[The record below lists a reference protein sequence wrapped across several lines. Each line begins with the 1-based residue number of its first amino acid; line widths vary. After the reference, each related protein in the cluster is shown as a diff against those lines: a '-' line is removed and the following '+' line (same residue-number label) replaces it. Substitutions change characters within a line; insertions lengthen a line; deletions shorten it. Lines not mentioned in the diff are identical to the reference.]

1 MACTSLSRLN
11 ACRIL
16 ALPSRCTSKRMG
28 HRFCRRFHP
37 PLIVDPSGSGK
48 TFTMGSEYKPG
59 GRSYGVIPEAIGA
72 IFQRIAT
79 IKDYECC
86 VRVSFVEIHKVRPS
100 VLHTRP
106 PARSRSPTDRSED
119 CMAATWRD
127 CTASVSVR
135 RSHHSHGNNRF
146 PPPECRKRSATCS
159 SRGGPP
165 LDRRRPFARTPEGA
179 SASTAP

>member
-1 MACTSLSRLN
+1 
-11 ACRIL
+11 
-16 ALPSRCTSKRMG
+16 MG

-106 PARSRSPTDRSED
+106 PARSR
-119 CMAATWRD
+119 
-127 CTASVSVR
+127 
-135 RSHHSHGNNRF
+135 
-146 PPPECRKRSATCS
+146 
-159 SRGGPP
+159 
-165 LDRRRPFARTPEGA
+165 
-179 SASTAP
+179 